1 MFRPVQTHHSK
12 TVAVVIDGREMN
24 VPEDITVAAAMLGYA
39 NYDNCRCS
47 YVSGVKRA
55 PFCFIGVCHEC
66 LVEINGV
73 PNQQACLTQVKD
85 GMRIDKQQIREGA

>member
-1 MFRPVQTHHSK
+1 MFRPIQAHHSK
-12 TVAVVIDGREMN
+12 TVAVVIDGTEMN
-24 VPEDITVAAAMLGYA
+24 VPQNITVAAAMLGHA

-47 YVSGVKRA
+47 YVSGEKRA

-73 PNQQACLTQVKD
+73 PNQQACLTQVKE
-85 GMRIDKQQIREGA
+85 GMQISKQQIREGA